1 MIFKIFL
8 HSCLINLRQH
18 FYVRKRGEKK
28 MPDCKVIAVAN
39 QKGRVGKTTTTFNLR
54 VALAINDKKV
64 LLVDSDPEGDLT
76 TYMGYG
82 PNDFELSL
90 SILFLII

>member
-28 MPDCKVIAVAN
+28 MPDFKAIAVAN
-39 QKGRVGKTTTTFNLR
+39 KNGGVDK
-54 VALAINDKKV
+54 INI
-64 LLVDSDPEGDLT
+64 P
-76 TYMGYG
+76 
-82 PNDFELSL
+82 F
-90 SILFLII
+90 F